1 MLYYCEYIG
10 HQKKSGVNIE
20 LRWLSFLIGLAWDT
34 ESDADFSIYLG
45 PLSMTWSVEH
55 GLPADIGHERCVGQV
70 AGWNIYICIDTNI
83 WVGGLS
89 RSRRDIGVYAG
100 PINVQFEKYNRKQV
114 TADFS

>member
-1 MLYYCEYIG
+1 MD
-10 HQKKSGVNIE
+10 VE
-20 LRWLSFLIGLAWDT
+20 LRWKSFLIGLAWDT

-45 PLSMTWSVEH
+45 PLSMTWPVEHVLPANIGQEWSVE
-55 GLPADIGHERCVGQV
+55 QV

>member
-1 MLYYCEYIG
+1 MD
-10 HQKKSGVNIE
+10 VE
-20 LRWLSFLIGLAWDT
+20 LRWKSFLIGLAWDT
-34 ESDADFSIYLG
+34 VSDADFSIYLG

-55 GLPADIGHERCVGQV
+55 GLPADIGYEGCVGKV

-83 WVGGLS
+83 WLGGVS
-89 RSRRDIGVYAG
+89 WSRRDIGVYAG